1 MPELAD
7 MPLSVDE
14 LEGVG
19 EGVVLLLLVVVVG
32 SWIWVGFVASD
43 CPSKARGN

>member
-19 EGVVLLLLVVVVG
+19 EDILSRDGHHF
-32 SWIWVGFVASD
+32 FVTGERR
-43 CPSKARGN
+43 RGR

>member
-32 SWIWVGFVASD
+32 SWIWVGFWPVTAQ
-43 CPSKARGN
+43 KARGN